1 MQKTLIRLVDDDP
14 AVLESLAFVLEREGW
29 TVASWTSSEAFL
41 REDAPSAPGCLILD
55 YSMPTMTG
63 LELQQTMNERGY
75 HLPIIFLTGHGDIE
89 TAVTAMKKGAV
100 EFLEKTGDP
109 GKLLAAVAKAVSQ
122 SENGFAVLEMPAF
135 EARRRADFLTERELA
150 VVKLIAAGKL
160 NREAADR
167 LALSVRT
174 VENYRAS
181 AMKKLQ
187 VKGAAELAAL
197 LRAAEID

>member
-1 MQKTLIRLVDDDP
+1 
-14 AVLESLAFVLEREGW
+14 
-29 TVASWTSSEAFL
+29 
-41 REDAPSAPGCLILD
+41 
-55 YSMPTMTG
+55 MTG

-100 EFLEKTGDP
+100 EFLEKTGDA
-109 GKLLAAVAKAVSQ
+109 GKLLAAVEKAVSQ
-122 SENGFAVLEMPAF
+122 SENGFAVLGISAF
-135 EARRRADFLTERELA
+135 EARRRSSLLTERERA
-150 VVKLIAAGKL
+150 VVKLIAAGKF

-187 VKGAAELAAL
+187 VKGSAELAAL